1 MKTASLRKIGS
12 SQGIILDKSVLDLT
26 NTNAEGTVFQITLD
40 GSKIILTPITDADI
54 EEAALKAS
62 KRISKTHRE
71 VLDKLAK

>member
-40 GSKIILTPITDADI
+40 GSKIILTPITDVDI

-62 KRISKTHRE
+62 KRISKTHRK